1 MTGGPGALDRFIADW
16 REPLEQ
22 QAGVLFAAG
31 ALDAPSIVYSD
42 VADRF
47 VEAQGLKPIGANW
60 EMLDPSD
67 DDGAPRSAI
76 AFFADALSQNMVLP
90 GRSWLGE
97 SRARQCGR
105 EFLACFAPR
114 SRTVLTNR
122 LDFGWNPISAANV
135 EWAFIGFDDQK
146 IALLLLAAQD

>member
-1 MTGGPGALDRFIADW
+1 MTGSPAALDRFIADW

-22 QAGVLFAAG
+22 QAGVLFATG
-31 ALDAPSIVYSD
+31 ALDAPSLMHTD

-47 VEAQGLKPIGANW
+47 VQSQGLRPIGANW
-60 EMLDPSD
+60 EMLDPSGD
-67 DDGAPRSAI
+67 DSAPRSAI

-90 GRSWLGE
+90 RRSWLGE
-97 SRARQCGR
+97 GRARQCGR
-105 EFLACFAPR
+105 EFLACFEPR
-114 SRTVLTNR
+114 SRTILTNR
-122 LDFGWNPISAANV
+122 MDFGWNPISAANV